1 MHPIYL
7 IDSLD
12 TNGLELSF
20 YYPTARLVW
29 QVPKIDLDV
38 ESYIGAYLEIDK
50 SLSCEIFLEDKERLL
65 KFQIYFRCL
74 NQ

>member
-65 KFQIYFRCL
+65 KFQIYFRWL